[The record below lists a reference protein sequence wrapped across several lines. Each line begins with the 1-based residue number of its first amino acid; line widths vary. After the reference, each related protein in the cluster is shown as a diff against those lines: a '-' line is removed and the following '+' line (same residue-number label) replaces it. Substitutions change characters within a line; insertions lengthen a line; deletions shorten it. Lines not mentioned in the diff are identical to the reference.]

1 MITQEE
7 LESIF
12 VKGLGKD
19 RGLVIARD
27 IITGVYEVDDLL
39 KACLNNNH
47 TVAMKCSWVLH
58 AAQQLQTDLLEG
70 KVKNCIEILEDSP
83 VSGVRREAL
92 KMIIALYPWSKA
104 VEKELVELCSF
115 LLESDE
121 TATAEKYFSMKIMV
135 KLRDDFPSAF
145 GSYCEILRSVLHDE
159 TDAFAHQARKFLN
172 RHSYSE

>member
-19 RGLVIARD
+19 RGLVIAQD
-27 IITGVYEVDDLL
+27 IIQGIYDVDNLL
-39 KACLNNNH
+39 VACLNNNH

-58 AAQQLQTDLLEG
+58 AAQQLQPDLLDG

-92 KMIIALYPWSKA
+92 KMIIALFPWSKA

-121 TATAEKYFSMKIMV
+121 TATAEKYFSMKIMA
-135 KLRDDFPSAF
+135 KLRDDFPLNLAISNYF
-145 GSYCEILRSVLHDE
+145 SYMLFKD
-159 TDAFAHQARKFLN
+159 FLI
-172 RHSYSE
+172 